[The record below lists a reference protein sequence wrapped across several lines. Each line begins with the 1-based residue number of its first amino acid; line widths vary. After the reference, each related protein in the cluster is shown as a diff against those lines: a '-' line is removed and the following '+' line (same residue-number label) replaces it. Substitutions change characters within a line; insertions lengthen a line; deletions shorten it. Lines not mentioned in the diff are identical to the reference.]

1 MRNKMSPKFVRLL
14 SAIVANDLLKGSR
27 IGADDRRDHLAR
39 IHVWGVIGAVDHEL
53 ADCVANNL
61 LQNSGNQ
68 LFGRLLEES
77 WRKVV
82 ANAAQV
88 NNRDWDEFE
97 ASIGKL
103 IK

>member
-1 MRNKMSPKFVRLL
+1 MRHKMSPKFVRLM
-14 SAIVANDLLKGSR
+14 SAIVANDLLRGSR
-27 IGADDRRDHLAR
+27 VGADDRRDHLAR
-39 IHVWGVIGAVDHEL
+39 IHVWGVIGAIDSEL

-61 LQNSGNQ
+61 LENSHNQ
-68 LFGRLLEES
+68 LVGQLLQES

-88 NNRDWDEFE
+88 NDRDWDEFE
-97 ASIGKL
+97 ASIGRL